1 MPGMREDARAQ
12 AAAMESQQT
21 EERAEDSEQ
30 NHSAHALIRMS
41 RAENNGGSEHACCDA
56 AARPTDEL
64 ALQVAAKD
72 NLLDETDEQAEQ
84 RPCGNFSSVGGRQLR

>member
-1 MPGMREDARAQ
+1 MPGMREDARTQTASI
-12 AAAMESQQT
+12 ERQQT
-21 EERAEDSEQ
+21 EEDAEDSEQ